1 MALHPAHG
9 TDLLPVSGATF
20 VRRNLLQSL
29 PSFAQADLEL
39 LNMERLLTF
48 ALTRSAAVWL
58 LLCVVA
64 CGGGGGASN
73 VKQSTSCPA
82 FSPTPATA
90 GSVASAVDA
99 IAAAQMQALN
109 LPSLS
114 ISIGKAGTVL
124 YSQGYGYA
132 DPKSC
137 RPALAS
143 TDFQI
148 GSVTKQF
155 TAAAILQ
162 LQNTGQ
168 LSIDASIGD
177 LLPDFP
183 FDRRI
188 TVRMLLNHTAGLS
201 DYTSF
206 PSATT
211 WASSGVAKQTV
222 LTQIAQA
229 SLLFTPGTAYSYSN
243 SNYFV
248 LGAIVEA
255 VTSTSYSDYLTKNVL
270 EAAGLSNT
278 SYTQPS
284 SAAAPS
290 ANGTLWDPSFTYS
303 AGALWSNV
311 DDLVTWNA
319 ALLSGKIIPPALF
332 TTMVTPPASVPIV
345 GQTSPSI
352 YAMGWILQSAA
363 GHPYVSHDGQTGSYS
378 AFNGIFLDDGFSVS
392 IMTNVA
398 ISDSATIEQFAKTLI
413 QSICTSA
420 STAASC

>member
-1 MALHPAHG
+1 MALHPAHEQTSFQSPARLSSGG
-9 TDLLPVSGATF
+9 TFCSHCRPI
-20 VRRNLLQSL
+20 
-29 PSFAQADLEL
+29 AQADLEL

-64 CGGGGGASN
+64 CGGGGSSN

-124 YSQGYGYA
+124 
-132 DPKSC
+132 
-137 RPALAS
+137 
-143 TDFQI
+143 
-148 GSVTKQF
+148 
-155 TAAAILQ
+155 
-162 LQNTGQ
+162 
-168 LSIDASIGD
+168 
-177 LLPDFP
+177 
-183 FDRRI
+183 
-188 TVRMLLNHTAGLS
+188 
-201 DYTSF
+201 
-206 PSATT
+206 
-211 WASSGVAKQTV
+211 
-222 LTQIAQA
+222 
-229 SLLFTPGTAYSYSN
+229 
-243 SNYFV
+243 
-248 LGAIVEA
+248 
-255 VTSTSYSDYLTKNVL
+255 
-270 EAAGLSNT
+270 
-278 SYTQPS
+278 
-284 SAAAPS
+284 
-290 ANGTLWDPSFTYS
+290 TYS

-332 TTMVTPPASVPIV
+332 TTMVTPPASVPIF

-352 YAMGWILQSAA
+352 YAMGWILQSAD

-378 AFNGIFLDDGFSVS
+378 AFNGLFLDDGFSVS

>member
-1 MALHPAHG
+1 
-9 TDLLPVSGATF
+9 
-20 VRRNLLQSL
+20 
-29 PSFAQADLEL
+29 
-39 LNMERLLTF
+39 MERLLTF
-48 ALTRSAAVWL
+48 ALTRSAPVWL
-58 LLCVVA
+58 LLCVVG
-64 CGGGGGASN
+64 CGGGEAASN
-73 VKQSTSCPA
+73 AKLATCPA
-82 FSPTPATA
+82 ISPMPAPA
-90 GSVASAVDA
+90 GSLASIVDA
-99 IAAAQMQALN
+99 IAATQMQAQN
-109 LPSLS
+109 LPGLS
-114 ISIGKAGTVL
+114 VSIGKAGTVL

-132 DPKSC
+132 DLKSC

-143 TDFQI
+143 TEFQI

-162 LQNTGQ
+162 LQTAGR
-168 LSIDASIGD
+168 LSIDASLGD

-188 TVRMLLNHTAGLS
+188 TVRMLLNHTTGLS
-201 DYTSF
+201 DYISF

-229 SLLFTPGTAYSYSN
+229 PLLFTPGAAYSYSN

-255 VTSTSYSDYLTKNVL
+255 VSSTSYSDYLTKNVL
-270 EAAGLSNT
+270 EAAGLSHT
-278 SYTQPS
+278 SYLQPL

-290 ANGTLWDPSFTYS
+290 GNGTVWDPSFTYS

-319 ALLSGKIIPPALF
+319 ALLSGKIIPPALL
-332 TTMVTPPASVPIV
+332 TTMVTPPASVPIF
-345 GQTSPSI
+345 GGTSPSI

-378 AFNGIFLDDGFSVS
+378 AFNGLFLDDGFSVS

-398 ISDSATIEQFAKTLI
+398 ITNSALIEQFAQSLI
-413 QSICTSA
+413 QSICSSA
-420 STAASC
+420 ATAASC